1 MKIKKF
7 KSVGKEEINAA
18 KNVIK
23 SGVLSDFIGK
33 KGDKF
38 LGGKK
43 VQEFEKKI
51 CKFYN
56 TKYAIVTNSWTSGL
70 ICALGAINLE
80 PGDEVIC
87 SPWTMSASAI
97 SILHW
102 NAIPVLV
109 DINYNNF
116 QLDIDQLKRKITKKT
131 KAIMAVDIFGQSENI
146 KELKKIS
153 KKYNLKI
160 ISDSA
165 QSPYSFLKGKLAGTM
180 TDIGGYSLNCHKH
193 INTGEG
199 GILVTNNG
207 KFAKK
212 LRLIRNHAES
222 CVDNKT
228 PIKDL
233 SNMLGYNFRLG
244 EIESAIG
251 IEQLKKLPKIV
262 KYRQQLANVFT
273 QNLKSLKNL
282 NLPKIEKNNTHSYY
296 VYPLILKDKISKK
309 RKKIIYELRKLGV
322 PGLMEGYIN
331 LAKLPIFQKKIAY
344 GTKGFP
350 WKYFNSKVSYSLNNF
365 KNAEKLNKESFIG
378 ILLCSYDYKISDMRI
393 IARKFNRVW
402 EKLNLNNE

>member
-1 MKIKKF
+1 MNERLEKLFARIHKQKF
-7 KSVGKEEINAA
+7 AITSNSGTSTLHQALYAAGVGH
-18 KNVIK
+18 
-23 SGVLSDFIGK
+23 
-33 KGDKF
+33 
-38 LGGKK
+38 
-43 VQEFEKKI
+43 
-51 CKFYN
+51 
-56 TKYAIVTNSWTSGL
+56 
-70 ICALGAINLE
+70 
-80 PGDEVIC
+80 GDEVI
-87 SPWTMSASAI
+87 
-97 SILHW
+97 
-102 NAIPVLV
+102 IPSLTVAMCGFVIWQCGATPVYADVNEDTFL
-109 DINYNNF
+109 
-116 QLDIDQLKRKITKKT
+116 IDPKDVKRKITKKT

>member
-23 SGVLSDFIGK
+23 SGVLSDFIGR

-51 CKFYN
+51 CKFYK
-56 TKYAIVTNSWTSGL
+56 TKYSIVTNSWTSGL
-70 ICALGAINLE
+70 ICALGAIGLE

-102 NAIPVLV
+102 NAIPILV

-116 QLDIDQLKRKITKKT
+116 QLNIDELKRKISKKT

-146 KELKKIS
+146 FELKKIA
-153 KKYNLKI
+153 KEHNLKL

-165 QSPYSFLKGKLAGTM
+165 QSPYSFSNGKLAGTM
-180 TDIGGYSLNCHKH
+180 ADIGGYSLNCHKH

-199 GILVTNNG
+199 GILVTNNI
-207 KFAKK
+207 KLANK

-222 CVDNKT
+222 CVDEKT
-228 PIKDL
+228 SIKDL

-262 KYRQQLANVFT
+262 KYRQKLASILN
-273 QNLKSLKNL
+273 QNLNSLNNL
-282 NLPKIEKNNTHSYY
+282 NLPSIEKNNTHSYY
-296 VYPLILKDKISKK
+296 VYPLILGDKILKK
-309 RKKIIYELRKLGV
+309 RKKIVNELKKLGV

-331 LAKLPIFQKKIAY
+331 LAKLPVFRKKIAY

-350 WKYFNSKVSYSLNNF
+350 WTHFNSKVSYSLSNY
-365 KNAEKLNKESFIG
+365 KNVEKLNNKSFIG
-378 ILLCSYDYKISDMRI
+378 IQLCSYDFKISDVKI
-393 IARKFNRVW
+393 ITHKFQKVW
-402 EKLNLNNE
+402 KNLNLNNV